1 MTHVPGLGFRRARRT
16 WVAGAAVVL
25 SLIALPA
32 VASAHTTARAPAG
45 ASAATNGT
53 CDGQPASWMDTHL
66 SPDQRAKLLIANMT
80 LAQEVQE
87 TATIATATQSREVP
101 GIPSLCVPAL
111 LLTNGPAGVST
122 NAPVQQPATALPAPI
137 SLAATWDPAA
147 ARQYGVVE
155 GNEVL
160 DQGRNNLEGPD
171 IDIARVPENG
181 RTFEAYGEDPY
192 LAGQI
197 VAGNVEGIQS
207 RGVIATPKHFT
218 ANNQEINRQ
227 TINEIISQQTLEEI
241 YMRPYKAAVDAG
253 AGAVMCSYPQI
264 NGAFSCDNS
273 AVLGALD
280 NELGFKGYVMSD
292 FSAIHSTVDAA
303 NAGTDLEL
311 PSPTYFGNT
320 LATAVTDGQVSK
332 ATVDGMVER
341 ILRTMF
347 AFGLFDKVAP
357 QVQTIPAAKD
367 GAAARQLAE
376 AGTVLLKNDGNVLP
390 LDAAALKSVALIG
403 PEADVASA
411 GGDGSAKVAPLYTV
425 SPLRAIGKVADEHH
439 INVVNAGE
447 PPVNLTP
454 DPAIP
459 SYALTAPSG
468 QQGLLAQYFNNSTW
482 SGTPA
487 VSRVEPYI
495 DQNSL
500 PPAGVDDAGSDGS
513 ARAYSVRYTGTL
525 TPRTSGSYTL
535 SLAANNHVTLYLNG
549 VQLIDDHGG
558 FPSTTK
564 STTVDLT
571 AGTGY
576 SIEVDY
582 TATNMALEQLGW
594 ELPAGADNPL
604 IDSAVAA
611 AKKASVAVVFAGDE
625 TSEAIDRPNL
635 ELPGFQDQLVSAVAA
650 ANPNTVVVLNTGDP
664 VLMPWLSQV
673 KGVVEAWYPGEEDGN
688 AISAVLFGQAD
699 PSGKLPITFPSS
711 DNDVPANTPQ
721 QWPGVN
727 GVASYS
733 EGLNVGYR
741 YDDATGQAPLFPF
754 GFGLSYTTF
763 AFSHLSV
770 HGGQDGQVEITA
782 QVTNTGSRAGT
793 EVAQLYVGDPASI
806 QEPPRQ
812 LRGFQQVTLRPGQSE
827 KVRFTLTGSSV
838 AYWDATTSA
847 WAVAPGTYQV
857 YVGDS
862 SALANLPL
870 QGSFTLP

>member
-1 MTHVPGLGFRRARRT
+1 M
-16 WVAGAAVVL
+16 AGAAAVVL

-32 VASAHTTARAPAG
+32 VAFASTTAPAPAR
-45 ASAATNGT
+45 ASAAADGT
-53 CDGQPASWMDTHL
+53 CNGQPAPWMDTHL
-66 SPDQRAKLLIANMT
+66 APDQRAKLLIANMT

-87 TATIATATQSREVP
+87 TATISMATQSREVP
-101 GIPSLCVPAL
+101 GIPTLCVPAL

-122 NAPVQQPATALPAPI
+122 NAPVQLPATALPAPI
-137 SLAATWDPAA
+137 SLAATWNPADA
-147 ARQYGVVE
+147 WRYGAVE

-218 ANNQEINRQ
+218 ANNQETNRQ
-227 TINEIISQQTLEEI
+227 TINEIISQRTLQEI
-241 YMRPYKAAVDAG
+241 YIRPYKAAVDAG

-264 NGAFSCDNS
+264 NGVFSCDNS
-273 AVLGALD
+273 ALLGALD
-280 NELGFKGYVMSD
+280 NELGFKGFVMSD

-347 AFGLFDKVAP
+347 AFGLFDKPAP
-357 QVQTIPAAKD
+357 QQRTIPAATD

-390 LDAAALKSVALIG
+390 LDAASLKSVALIG
-403 PEADVASA
+403 PDADVASA

-425 SPLRAIGKVADEHH
+425 SPLRAIGKVADERH

-468 QQGLLAQYFNNSTW
+468 QHGLLAQYFNNSTW
-482 SGTPA
+482 SGTPV

-500 PPAGVDDAGSDGS
+500 PPAGVDYAGSDGS
-513 ARAYSVRYTGTL
+513 ALKYSVRYTGTL

-535 SLAANNHVTLYLNG
+535 SLASNDHATLYLNG
-549 VQLIDDHGG
+549 TQLIDDHGG
-558 FPSTTK
+558 FPSTTT

-582 TATNMALEQLGW
+582 TATNMALVQLGW

-611 AKKASVAVVFAGDE
+611 AKKANVAVVFVGDE

-688 AISAVLFGQAD
+688 AISAVLFGRVN

-711 DNDVPANTPQ
+711 ENDVPANTPQ

-727 GVASYS
+727 GVATYS
-733 EGLNVGYR
+733 EGLSVGYR
-741 YDDATGQAPLFPF
+741 YDDATGQTPLFPF

-763 AFSHLSV
+763 AFSHLRV
-770 HGGQDGQVEITA
+770 DGRQDGHVEITA

-827 KVRFTLTGSSV
+827 MARFTLTRSSV
-838 AYWDATTSA
+838 AYWDAATSA